1 MGTRLQLADCAC
13 GHVRLQC
20 RTSRPIATANFAAD
34 RRHRY
39 RRPALSPGRKAT
51 LEPASED
58 LAIQQWER
66 LTALAAGK
74 PATRLVTLR
83 AKARVCRNAVMRGHA
98 GCDKATCYSLALNH
112 DLAPESV

>member
-1 MGTRLQLADCAC
+1 M
-13 GHVRLQC
+13 
-20 RTSRPIATANFAAD
+20 
-34 RRHRY
+34 
-39 RRPALSPGRKAT
+39 SPGRKAT

-98 GCDKATCYSLALNH
+98 GCDKGHLLQPRLEPRLGSGIGLMSRDVGHSFCLKLEDIGGPGGISANA
-112 DLAPESV
+112 

>member
-1 MGTRLQLADCAC
+1 MGTRCQLADCAC
-13 GHVRLQC
+13 GHIRLQC
-20 RTSRPIATANFAAD
+20 RTFRPIATANFATD

-39 RRPALSPGRKAT
+39 CGRALSPGRKST

-58 LAIQQWER
+58 LAIRQWER

-83 AKARVCRNAVMRGHA
+83 AKARVCRNAAERDQHGY
-98 GCDKATCYSLALNH
+98 DKSNLLR
-112 DLAPESV
+112 